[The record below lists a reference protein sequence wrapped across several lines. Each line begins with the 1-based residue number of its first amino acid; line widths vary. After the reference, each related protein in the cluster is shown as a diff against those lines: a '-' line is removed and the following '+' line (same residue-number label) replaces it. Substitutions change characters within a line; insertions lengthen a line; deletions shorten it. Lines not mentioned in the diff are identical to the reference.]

1 MFDRVIRNTSR
12 VHTLEDAEG
21 IVRGAIGVVGDRV
34 AFVGPESELP
44 EARIGP
50 ETQVH
55 DAQGGFVGPGFV
67 DPHTHVVFAGDR
79 SREFEQR
86 ASGASYLDI
95 AREGGGI
102 ANTMQ
107 AVRRASEAQLVELAL
122 PRLARMLAFGITTAE
137 AKSGY
142 GLNLEDELKML
153 RAIRTLNG
161 LQPVQLQ
168 PSLLCAH
175 AIPPEYADRR
185 EAYVDLCVKE
195 IIPAAAEQQLAV
207 FCDVFIEQG
216 AFTLDEGRR
225 ILEAGLAHGLIP
237 RLHADQMSQA
247 GASRLAAE
255 LKASSADHLEHI
267 DEGGM
272 RAMAEAG
279 VVAILVPAST
289 LFLRQTPAAPGR
301 ALIEA
306 GVEVALGTNVN
317 PGSAMS
323 ENLALTLGL
332 ACLLNGLT
340 AFEAYRAA
348 TLGAAKALRKEDRG
362 RIRVDGPADLVIF
375 SCADVGHLPY
385 HLGINHVSEVFK
397 GGRPVHRAPEGTG
410 CRAA

>member
-1 MFDRVIRNTSR
+1 G
-12 VHTLEDAEG
+12 L
-21 IVRGAIGVVGDRV
+21 
-34 AFVGPESELP
+34 
-44 EARIGP
+44 AR
-50 ETQVH
+50 
-55 DAQGGFVGPGFV
+55 
-67 DPHTHVVFAGDR
+67 
-79 SREFEQR
+79 
-86 ASGASYLDI
+86 
-95 AREGGGI
+95 
-102 ANTMQ
+102 
-107 AVRRASEAQLVELAL
+107 
-122 PRLARMLAFGITTAE
+122 PRLERMCSFGITTAE

-142 GLNLEDELKML
+142 GLNLEDVLKML

-161 LQPVQLQ
+161 MQPITLV

-185 EAYVDLCVKE
+185 EAFVELCVKE
-195 IIPAAAEQQLAV
+195 IIPAASAEILAV

-216 AFTLDEGRR
+216 AFTLEEGRR
-225 ILEAGLAHGLIP
+225 ILEAGLAHGLTP

-267 DEGGM
+267 EAGGM

-306 GVEVALGTNVN
+306 GVELALGTNVN

-348 TLGAAKALRKEDRG
+348 TLGAAKALRQEALG
-362 RIRVDGPADLVIF
+362 RIRQDGPADLVIF
-375 SCADVGHLPY
+375 SCPDVTHLPY